1 MTAET
6 ATALPPPARSNRPF
20 WIAIGVL
27 SLLLIATYVWKVA
40 SVNRLEDQLAERERI
55 WEEGAR
61 HAVQQNARSM
71 LGLAAVPLGLSAR
84 EEAMSRNY
92 GLMQE
97 RFERMLREPG
107 VERVLYATAVDS
119 IAVSTDRSL
128 IGKPL
133 SSAIPERYSRPVGT
147 NVVLEDG
154 AYQAI
159 VPITGLNERLG
170 VVVLTYRQPRI
181 DAGQGASPHGQPADS
196 SAT

>member
-1 MTAET
+1 M
-6 ATALPPPARSNRPF
+6 
-20 WIAIGVL
+20 
-27 SLLLIATYVWKVA
+27 
-40 SVNRLEDQLAERERI
+40 NRLEDQLAERERI

-107 VERVLYATAVDS
+107 VERVLYATAGDS

-128 IGKPL
+128 IGKLL
-133 SSAIPERYSRPVGT
+133 S
-147 NVVLEDG
+147 
-154 AYQAI
+154 
-159 VPITGLNERLG
+159 
-170 VVVLTYRQPRI
+170 TYR
-181 DAGQGASPHGQPADS
+181 GQGEAP
-196 SAT
+196 

>member
-1 MTAET
+1 MTAEATT
-6 ATALPPPARSNRPF
+6 APPTPARNNRPL

-27 SLLLIATYVWKVA
+27 LLLLIATYVWKVA
-40 SVNRLEDQLAERERI
+40 SVNRLEDQLAEQEQL
-55 WEEGAR
+55 WQEGAR

-107 VERVLYATAVDS
+107 VERVLYATAGDS

-133 SSAIPERYSRPVGT
+133 SSAIPERYSRPVAT
-147 NVVLEDG
+147 NVVFEEG
-154 AYQAI
+154 IYQAI

-170 VVVLTYRQPRI
+170 VVVLTYRQPRV
-181 DAGQGASPHGQPADS
+181 DAGRGASPHGQPADS
-196 SAT
+196 VAT